1 MRTDAG
7 YTAASTSS
15 ARATIVV
22 LHPWWGL
29 TPVVTGV
36 CDDLA
41 ALGYVAVAPDL
52 YGGELAG
59 TPEEARALRSRR
71 RSLPMWRHI
80 VTEVERAR
88 SDFGVEALGQIGFS
102 MGGHWALWLA
112 RQARIEVP
120 PISATTVFYATRGG
134 DFSASHS
141 AFQFHL
147 AESDPF
153 VAAGAAARQE
163 RQLRAAGL
171 EVEVHHYA
179 HTGHWFFEWDR
190 PAAHQ
195 SVSAALAWGR
205 TVRFLDQHFP
215 VER

>member
-7 YTAASTSS
+7 YTAAPTSG
-15 ARATIVV
+15 ARAIIVV

-29 TPVVTGV
+29 TPVMTGV
-36 CDDLA
+36 CDDLS

-52 YGGELAG
+52 YGGRLAD
-59 TPEEARALRSRR
+59 TPEEARALRGRR

-80 VTEVERAR
+80 VTEVERTR

-112 RQARIEVP
+112 KQARPEVP

-141 AFQFHL
+141 AFQLHL

-153 VAAGAAARQE
+153 VAPGAAARQE

-171 EVEVHHYA
+171 QVEVHHYA

-190 PAAHQ
+190 PAAHEPI
-195 SVSAALAWGR
+195 SAALAWGR